1 MSELSPEM
9 LAELRRLQ
17 HRVLTLYA
25 WTAGVSLVA
34 IFLLGA
40 YAIHLG
46 PLIGPGVESSF
57 GLAVALMMLFA
68 ALVVHLID
76 RVYRE
81 WPLGRKFEPTWAVP
95 VTDAAIA
102 TFLKALVFAAAVG
115 AVGYILWGVTVG

>member
-1 MSELSPEM
+1 MSDLSPDA

-17 HRVLTLYA
+17 SRVLTLYA
-25 WTAGVSLVA
+25 WAAGLSLVA

-46 PLIGPGVESSF
+46 PLVGPGVESSF
-57 GLAVALMMLFA
+57 GLAAALMMLFG
-68 ALVVHLID
+68 ALVVHLVD

-95 VTDAAIA
+95 VSDAAIA

-115 AVGYILWGVTVG
+115 AVGYILWGVVIG